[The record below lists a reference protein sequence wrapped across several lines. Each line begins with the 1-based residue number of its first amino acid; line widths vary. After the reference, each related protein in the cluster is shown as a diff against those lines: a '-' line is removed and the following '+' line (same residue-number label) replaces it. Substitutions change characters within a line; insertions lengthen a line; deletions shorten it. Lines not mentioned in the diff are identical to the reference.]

1 MDNQIYI
8 SPKQIMEMGKYPFT
22 MGQIRHMLK
31 RRHASGLHKAV
42 RKIGK
47 RLLIRIDLF
56 EEWVDMQGKQHKE

>member
-1 MDNQIYI
+1 
-8 SPKQIMEMGKYPFT
+8 